1 MEKITFQSE
10 GERLI
15 SRFKTFINY
24 DQTLDTTWHDPSPA
38 NEKRPKVVR
47 KNAVKLAIICADELS
62 INAGDESVQF
72 WAMVKTYLQEQL

>member
-24 DQTLDTTWHDPSPA
+24 DQTLDTTWHDPSPS
-38 NEKRPKVVR
+38 NEKRHKVVR
-47 KNAVKLAIICADELS
+47 KNAIKLAIICAEELS
-62 INAGDESVQF
+62 ISADDESVQF